1 MALRYARFHSCDL
14 LVNRYRFL
22 KGTRSEKKNGRE
34 FSRYKRYRG
43 EKRERI
49 FVFLKK
55 FLPVEIFS
63 CIIVF

>member
-43 EKRERI
+43 EKKREN
-49 FVFLKK
+49 FCFFEEVFACRD
-55 FLPVEIFS
+55 I
-63 CIIVF
+63 